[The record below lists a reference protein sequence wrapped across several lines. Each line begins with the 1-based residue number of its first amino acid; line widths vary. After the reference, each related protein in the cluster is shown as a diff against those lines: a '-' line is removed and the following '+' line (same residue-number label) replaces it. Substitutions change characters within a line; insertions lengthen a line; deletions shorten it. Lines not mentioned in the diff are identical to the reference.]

1 MAEAG
6 EKKYETQ
13 DFSARAMRLFA
24 IGLAVLAVFTL
35 LAMAGVLSLFSRGD
49 IEMAVKAPRSGE
61 TAPAGESMQAAAE
74 PRLQVSPARDLQE
87 MRALEDA
94 QLRGYGWVDKQA
106 GIAAIPIER
115 AMELIA
121 RRGLKVQGGDKQA
134 RTDKER
140 R

>member
-13 DFSARAMRLFA
+13 DLGARAVRLFA
-24 IGLAVLAVFTL
+24 AGLAVLAVFTL
-35 LAMAGVLSLFSRGD
+35 LAMAGVLRLFSRGD
-49 IEMAVKAPRSGE
+49 IEMAVKAPRPGE
-61 TAPAGESMQAAAE
+61 PPAAAE
-74 PRLQVSPARDLQE
+74 PRLQISPARDLQE
-87 MRALEDA
+87 MRALEDE
-94 QLRGYGWVDKQA
+94 QLHGYGWVDRQA

-121 RRGLKVQGGDKQA
+121 QRGLAVRRGDTKAGRD
-134 RTDKER
+134 DKER